1 MKLTEHDLAS
11 PLWEKLNKH
20 WVDRLT
26 QLRLENEKNLSEI
39 DTARLRGKIAEVKLA
54 QSLGSLKPET
64 DIE

>member
-1 MKLTEHDLAS
+1 MRLTEHELAS

-20 WVDRLT
+20 WEDRLA

-64 DIE
+64 DVE